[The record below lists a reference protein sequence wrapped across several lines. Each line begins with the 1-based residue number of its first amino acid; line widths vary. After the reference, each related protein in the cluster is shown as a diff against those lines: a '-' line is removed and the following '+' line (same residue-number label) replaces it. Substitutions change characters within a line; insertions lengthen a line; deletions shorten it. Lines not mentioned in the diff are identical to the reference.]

1 MRDAHRIKERYEVSL
16 DNRQIVSVA
25 ISGLVVLGAVFG
37 LGVVVGKKLSTDRT
51 VAEAPDLLSALDAK
65 AASLEALNQQ
75 APDLTFHEELTARA
89 PEALP
94 SAPSATDAGER
105 AEVPRDLPAQA
116 PSEEVSKGKTEPAT
130 VAVRTLEPGRL
141 SISEAIARTQ
151 VPTEARAGG
160 AFTLQ
165 LAASQERA
173 EAEQYISRLRDRGYA
188 PYITEAEVPGRGKW
202 YRVRMGSFPTK
213 EAATRYLSDFR
224 RETKLEGFIAPNE

>member
-37 LGVVVGKKLSTDRT
+37 LGVVVGKKLSTDQT
-51 VAEAPDLLSALDAK
+51 VAEAPDLLTALDAK
-65 AASLEALNQQ
+65 AASLEALKQQ
-75 APDLTFHEELTARA
+75 TPDLTFHEELTARA
-89 PEALP
+89 PEARP
-94 SAPSATDAGER
+94 SVPSEADAGER
-105 AEVPRDLPAQA
+105 AEAPQEKPPRP
-116 PSEEVSKGKTEPAT
+116 PSEEVSKGTTEH
-130 VAVRTLEPGRL
+130 VAVRTLEPARL
-141 SISEAIARTQ
+141 ALSEAIARTQ
-151 VPTEARAGG
+151 IPVEARAGG

-188 PYITEAEVPGRGKW
+188 PYITEAEVAGRGRW

-224 RETKLEGFIAPNE
+224 RETKLEGFITPNE